1 MKLKIALLAAA
12 LTLPLQI
19 FATEATAT
27 SKAQELIQILNI
39 TKSIDSSFDEV
50 ANFSSQMIDSQ
61 DLTAEEKVEAKKI
74 MNQSMKSTFSEMKS
88 IDWNKMFAEVYASV
102 FTADEID
109 GLIKFYKSPLGQKL
123 LEKEPQLT
131 KATMQKMQIEMAKI
145 MPKIQA
151 GMAKAIQE
159 SKKSASTE

>member
-1 MKLKIALLAAA
+1 MKLKIALLVIA
-12 LTLPLQI
+12 LILPMQI
-19 FATEATAT
+19 FAAKATAT

-39 TKSIDSSFDEV
+39 TKSIDSSLDEV

-61 DLTAEEKVEAKKI
+61 NLTAEEKVEAKKI
-74 MNQSMKSTFSEMKS
+74 MNQSMKSTFAEMKS

-102 FTADEID
+102 FTSEEID
-109 GLIKFYKSPLGQKL
+109 ELIKFYKSPLGQKL

-131 KATMQKMQIEMAKI
+131 KATMQKMQAEMAKI

-159 SKKSASTE
+159 SKKSAATE